1 MDLQEHYNS
10 MYDNAVRRF
19 KESACEPDA
28 WIDAAGDSRMGLT
41 LRLRPDRQVVNR
53 IQHFLNAAREL
64 EPNQYFYGEENIH
77 VTVLSIISCY
87 PGFSVSDIVVADY
100 VKAINESLVGI
111 GPFNLTFRG
120 ITASPSCIMVQ
131 GFMEDD
137 ALEVL
142 RQRLRVNIAKSGL
155 EESMDKRYT
164 LQTAHATVLR
174 LKQKMENR
182 DGLLQLLDK
191 YRNNDWGCSS
201 VSEVE
206 LVLND
211 WYHQPDRTSVLK
223 RIPLLE

>member
-1 MDLQEHYNS
+1 

-19 KESACEPDA
+19 KEGACEPDA

-87 PGFSVSDIVVADY
+87 PGFSASDIVVADY
-100 VKAINESLVGI
+100 VKVIMESMMGI
-111 GPFNLTFRG
+111 GPFDLNFQG

-131 GFMEDD
+131 GFMEEDG
-137 ALEVL
+137 LELL
-142 RQRLRVNIAKSGL
+142 RQRLRERMARSGL
-155 EESMDKRYT
+155 QQSMDQRYT

-174 LKQKMENR
+174 LKQKLQNKH
-182 DGLLQLLDK
+182 GFLQLLEK
-191 YRNNDWGCSS
+191 YRNCSWGCSS

-211 WYHQPDRTSVLK
+211 WYHKPDRTSVLK